1 MSGWVAAAVVGSA
14 AVSAYSSNRAAK
26 KQQQAGERSIA
37 AQQGMFDQTQENI
50 APYLKTGAE
59 YAGKLSDLGK
69 TDYATRQF
77 GPEDLKAGLAPNY
90 DWIKQQGL
98 MAANNASSAQG
109 GVAGTGGQR
118 AAIDYAENLAGGAY
132 QNAFLNF
139 NNQRNTIF
147 GNLRDIAGLGSN
159 AALGLGAISQK
170 VGENIGGTM
179 TGIGNAQAGGIMGV
193 SNAITGAVDNYLGYN
208 YLNSV
213 GNNKYDPSVTAGIS
227 GNASAWKPTDYT
239 FGSAK
244 LGGG

>member
-14 AVSAYSSNRAAK
+14 VVGAVASNKAAK
-26 KQQQAGERSIA
+26 RQEKAGERAIVT
-37 AQQGMFDQTQENI
+37 QQGMFDETQENI

-59 YAGKLSDLGK
+59 YAGKLSDLGQ

-90 DWIKQQGL
+90 EWIKQQGL

-139 NNQRNTIF
+139 NNQRNSIF

-159 AALGLGAISQK
+159 AAAGLGTISQN
-170 VGENIGGTM
+170 VGANIGGNM
-179 TGIGNAQAGGIMGV
+179 TGIGNAQAGGIMGG
-193 SNAITGAVDNYLGYN
+193 SNAITGAIGNYMGYN
-208 YLNSV
+208 YLSNL
-213 GNNKYDPSVTAGIS
+213 GNVKYDPNVTAGIS
-227 GNASAWKPTDYT
+227 GNAAAWKPTDYT